1 MTPTDK
7 MPPDAIAT
15 EFARFFQ
22 QGAMTT
28 SYKTALLKGILYLL
42 RNPATLAHDATRV
55 YLAVDDVSRYFF
67 RFYFM
72 LHKAFQLRQLIIQ
85 KNFPSC
91 LFYAE

>member
-1 MTPTDK
+1 MKTLE
-7 MPPDAIAT
+7 IAA

-42 RNPATLAHDATRV
+42 RNSGTLPQDAERV

-72 LHKAFQLRQLIIQ
+72 LRKQITSASL
-85 KNFPSC
+85 PM
-91 LFYAE
+91 